1 MIRKG
6 KRIIFVFSKG
16 AAMTKKNYETPYITA
31 VVWFNA
37 DVCTVSNDDPASKD
51 FFKQITAS

>member
-16 AAMTKKNYETPYITA
+16 AAMAKKHYETPYITT
-31 VVWFNA
+31 VIWWQT
-37 DVCTVSNDDPASKD
+37 DVCTASNDDPASKD